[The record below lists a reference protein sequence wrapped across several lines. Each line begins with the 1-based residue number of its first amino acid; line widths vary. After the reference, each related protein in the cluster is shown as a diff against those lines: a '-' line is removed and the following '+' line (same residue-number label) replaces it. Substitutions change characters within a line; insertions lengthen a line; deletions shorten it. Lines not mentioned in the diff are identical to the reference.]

1 MQTSQ
6 CRHPS
11 RNEIVLLGLSL
22 FFCVVLFSSAAGA
35 ADPAEG
41 RGLAQQWCS
50 SCHAVAP
57 GKAGNEQAPSFESIV
72 RDRDRSPEWLSAWL
86 STPHELMPDLSL
98 SRQEI
103 AALIAYLDT
112 LRLGE

>member
-1 MQTSQ
+1 MQTW
-6 CRHPS
+6 RHRPPS
-11 RNEIVLLGLSL
+11 GSEIVLLGLAL
-22 FFCVVLFSSAAGA
+22 FFCVLLFSSAAGA

-50 SCHAVAP
+50 SCHSIAP
-57 GKAGNEQAPSFESIV
+57 GEAGNEQAPSFESIV

-103 AALIAYLDT
+103 AALVAYLET
-112 LRLGE
+112 LR